1 MPLLES
7 KNVKIIIYSDEWWFK
22 NFFIVGKEI
31 NNNFNYLFGKLD
43 KNINKKI
50 LIIYNYLK
58 AINDLSLDLKSDIN
72 ESYKPQD

>member
-1 MPLLES
+1 MNDDL
-7 KNVKIIIYSDEWWFK
+7 KI
-22 NFFIVGKEI
+22 FFIVVKEI
-31 NNNFNYLFGKLD
+31 NNNFNYLFEKLD

-58 AINDLSLDLKSDIN
+58 AINDLSLDLESDIN

>member
-1 MPLLES
+1 MNDDL
-7 KNVKIIIYSDEWWFK
+7 KI
-22 NFFIVGKEI
+22 FFIVVKEI
-31 NNNFNYLFGKLD
+31 NNNFNYLFEKID